1 MPIIHRHLLKAFL
14 RYLGYTLVGSLV
26 LFIVLDLLGHSTSLL
41 DNDATPSMVFRFYLY
56 KSAFIVD
63 TVMPIAMLM
72 ATLFTVGS
80 MARYLELSA
89 LFSSGWSLMYVTR
102 PLVVL
107 AVLASLGSLAWRE
120 YVLPEANLRRYRVW
134 EVEIHKNPDRI
145 KPTSDISLT
154 GPGGR
159 LYHADKFDPN
169 TGILTGLK
177 VVTTEG
183 ARVLERIDAQRAE
196 WDGQNWTLVD
206 GVRRRFTDQGEDITH
221 FERLTAGDLQVNPKS
236 FYRERV
242 RQEDMNIRQLR
253 EHVAL
258 TEQSGG
264 DPTTGLVDI
273 QYNLAFPLINLIVV
287 LIGIILA
294 SGHRKTTIASGFG
307 LTLLVCFG
315 YYLFINFGK
324 ALGHNGTVP
333 PLPAAWGGNLFFG
346 LLFLILFRRARR

>member
-236 FYRERV
+236 FYRERGAPGGH
-242 RQEDMNIRQLR
+242 
-253 EHVAL
+253 EH
-258 TEQSGG
+258 
-264 DPTTGLVDI
+264 P
-273 QYNLAFPLINLIVV
+273 
-287 LIGIILA
+287 
-294 SGHRKTTIASGFG
+294 
-307 LTLLVCFG
+307 
-315 YYLFINFGK
+315 
-324 ALGHNGTVP
+324 
-333 PLPAAWGGNLFFG
+333 PAAGTRGPDRAVGRGSHHRAGGHPVQPG
-346 LLFLILFRRARR
+346 LSPDQPHRGAHRHHPGLGAPQDHHRLGLRADLAGVLRLLPVHQFRQGPGAQRDGASPARRLGR